1 MLPSEIEVFIK
12 KKKDQCEK
20 LIQFGIWRGIDSNN
34 LRAWSKSFSSID
46 EKFFASCL
54 LDWLVYRNEEQVISM
69 LYDLFT
75 KHLHNQWRIDN
86 NPLYNESENPLLLL
100 KRQNS
105 QNVLRYVTAVTATDK
120 GTKSGYTIVGIMN
133 HHLEI
138 SSKLNIKNEQ
148 IPQAYADGVR
158 TFLFVDDLTGTGQ
171 QMKSVLRES
180 RLSEYDDVY
189 VYVML
194 CAAHEMGYNEIL
206 KEFPFVKVLFA
217 EYIPSDDNIFI
228 QLPFREI
235 ELKDSDEFKNWYV
248 EFMESKGVKK
258 NCSLG
263 RGDLGLAYA
272 FQSGIPNDSLP
283 ILYYTNEKLNRLLVK
298 RGT

>member
-1 MLPSEIEVFIK
+1 
-12 KKKDQCEK
+12 
-20 LIQFGIWRGIDSNN
+20 
-34 LRAWSKSFSSID
+34 
-46 EKFFASCL
+46 
-54 LDWLVYRNEEQVISM
+54 
-69 LYDLFT
+69 
-75 KHLHNQWRIDN
+75 
-86 NPLYNESENPLLLL
+86 
-100 KRQNS
+100 
-105 QNVLRYVTAVTATDK
+105 
-120 GTKSGYTIVGIMN
+120 
-133 HHLEI
+133 
-138 SSKLNIKNEQ
+138 
-148 IPQAYADGVR
+148 
-158 TFLFVDDLTGTGQ
+158 
-171 QMKSVLRES
+171 
-180 RLSEYDDVY
+180 
-189 VYVML
+189 ML

-248 EFMESKGVKK
+248 KFMESKGVKK